1 MKLLRL
7 NTLSVL
13 ICAFALTA
21 DLLAPL
27 AAAQSV
33 QISKPSSTETGDEM
47 IELPDTPAGKTLGE
61 FIRAFN
67 TGDLETLKSFHRQ
80 RGGDEENARQDMGF
94 YQESGGL
101 RIHSVTRSGQF
112 EIEVLAQM
120 KKGERWVSFAIGVG
134 PQAPYEIAD
143 IRISPASAPGAKSG
157 SRGASTEPGKEK
169 LSEAGLIERLN
180 AMINKSVADDSFS
193 GVVMVAKDDKPIFQ
207 RSVGLASKSYNVPNR
222 VDTKFNLGSI
232 NKFFTKVAI
241 FQLIEQG
248 KLSLDDAVGKH
259 LPDYPNKE
267 AAEKVTINHLLN
279 MQSGIGDF
287 FGPKFD
293 ATPKNRIRAIKDYLP
308 LFADQPLKF
317 EPGTGRAYSNG
328 GYIVLGAIIE
338 KVAGRSYYD
347 YVRERIFK
355 PAGMENTDSYEVD
368 AITPDLATGY
378 TRDSSGVRVSN
389 VYTKPARGSS
399 AGGGY
404 STAEDLLKFTIAL
417 KNNKLLGA
425 DQTRRI
431 LQGGLGVAGG
441 APGINAALEMDG
453 RGGYTVIVLSNYDP
467 PSATDVSQQVRKWIA
482 SIEE

>member
-7 NTLSVL
+7 NALSFL
-13 ICAFALTA
+13 ICAFALSA
-21 DLLAPL
+21 DLSSSLAG
-27 AAAQSV
+27 AQSA
-33 QISKPSSTETGDEM
+33 QISKPSATGTEDEM
-47 IELPDTPAGKTLGE
+47 IGLPDTPAGKALGE

-67 TGDLETLKSFHRQ
+67 TGDLETLKRFHRE
-80 RGGDEENARQDMGF
+80 RGGDEENARQDIGF

-143 IRISPASAPGAKSG
+143 IRISPASAPGAKSVA
-157 SRGASTEPGKEK
+157 RGASTEPGKEK

-207 RSVGLASKSYNVPNR
+207 RAVGLASKSYNVPNR
-222 VDTKFNLGSI
+222 VETKFNLGSI

-267 AAEKVTINHLLN
+267 AAEKVTINHLLD

-328 GYIVLGAIIE
+328 GYIALGPIIE
-338 KVAGRSYYD
+338 KVTGQSYRS
-347 YVRERIFK
+347 E
-355 PAGMENTDSYEVD
+355 
-368 AITPDLATGY
+368 
-378 TRDSSGVRVSN
+378 SG
-389 VYTKPARGSS
+389 
-399 AGGGY
+399 
-404 STAEDLLKFTIAL
+404 
-417 KNNKLLGA
+417 
-425 DQTRRI
+425 
-431 LQGGLGVAGG
+431 
-441 APGINAALEMDG
+441 
-453 RGGYTVIVLSNYDP
+453 
-467 PSATDVSQQVRKWIA
+467 
-482 SIEE
+482 

>member
-1 MKLLRL
+1 MKMRRL
-7 NTLSVL
+7 NTLRVL
-13 ICAFALTA
+13 ICALALTA

-27 AAAQSV
+27 AGPQSV
-33 QISKPSSTETGDEM
+33 QISKPSATETGV
-47 IELPDTPAGKTLGE
+47 ELPDTPAGKALGE

-67 TGDLETLKSFHRQ
+67 TGDLETLKRFHKE
-80 RGGDEENARQDMGF
+80 RGGDEENARQDIGF

-143 IRISPASAPGAKSG
+143 IRIRPASAPSEKSG
-157 SRGASTEPGKEK
+157 ARGASTEPGKEK
-169 LSEAGLIERLN
+169 LSEAGLIERLD
-180 AMINKSVADDSFS
+180 AMINKSGADDIFS

-232 NKFFTKVAI
+232 NKFFTRVAI

-267 AAEKVTINHLLN
+267 AAEKVTINHLLD

-338 KVAGRSYYD
+338 KVAGQSYYD
-347 YVRERIFK
+347 YVRERICK
-355 PAGMENTDSYEVD
+355 PAVMGHTDSYEV
-368 AITPDLATGY
+368 
-378 TRDSSGVRVSN
+378 
-389 VYTKPARGSS
+389 
-399 AGGGY
+399 
-404 STAEDLLKFTIAL
+404 
-417 KNNKLLGA
+417 
-425 DQTRRI
+425 
-431 LQGGLGVAGG
+431 
-441 APGINAALEMDG
+441 
-453 RGGYTVIVLSNYDP
+453 
-467 PSATDVSQQVRKWIA
+467 
-482 SIEE
+482 EERSEE